1 MASFVSTRQPYVSPL
16 QRLAFLSLLLYLFLL
31 HSRVLDLTLP
41 SLHIP
46 VISLYAAVAAAFL
59 GGSAISAFSNRIGAM
74 ILLLTCWMMLCIPF
88 SVWPGGA
95 AKFVKDY
102 LKTVLVFLVIAALVS
117 TFEQFRR
124 TIEMLAYSILVL
136 ALMANVFGDM
146 NQGRLVL
153 SRGRFTNP
161 NDIAQI
167 LLMSLPFWWYVA
179 MNPNLKPSK
188 RLLAYVAMIP
198 IFIAMA
204 KTGSRGALIAA
215 LVVGIVLFW
224 RSSMSRKV
232 LIMAGVTVLLVF
244 SAVLLPSTIK
254 QRYFT
259 FFEMADTPP
268 TSQLQSDIENSAVSS
283 TMGRWFLFKDSVRLT
298 MGHPIF
304 GVGAGQFDV
313 AQDMYSWAVRG
324 QKGAWQVTH
333 NTFTELSSENGVP
346 ALVFYCLAFYFT
358 FRATSLP
365 KWVRKSKLPKY
376 REYQT
381 ASFCLQLSLLS
392 YLISSMFGSFAYQ
405 TQFLVLAGL
414 ALVFSRIMKRELAA
428 GTAEAPGKIMPV
440 SSLSRTAH
448 PVIRAGARA
457 RA

>member
-1 MASFVSTRQPYVSPL
+1 MASFVITRQPYVSPL

-46 VISLYAAVAAAFL
+46 IISLYAAVAAAFL
-59 GGSAISAFSNRIGAM
+59 GGEAISAFSNRIGAM
-74 ILLLTCWMMLCIPF
+74 ILLLTCWMVLCIPF

-95 AKFVKDY
+95 IKFVKDWF
-102 LKTVLVFLVIAALVS
+102 KTVLVFLVIAALVS

-124 TIEMLAYSILVL
+124 TIEMLAYSILAL
-136 ALMANVFGDM
+136 ALMANVFGNM
-146 NQGRLVL
+146 KEGRLVL

-188 RLLAYVAMIP
+188 RLLAYLAIIP
-198 IFIAMA
+198 IFMAMA
-204 KTGSRGALIAA
+204 KTGSRGALVAA
-215 LVVGIVLFW
+215 IIVGLVLFW
-224 RSSMSRKV
+224 KSSMNRKV
-232 LIMAGVTVLLVF
+232 LIMAGVAVLVVL

-254 QRYFT
+254 ERYFT
-259 FFEMADTPP
+259 FFALNETPP
-268 TSQLQSDIENSAVSS
+268 TSKLQSDIENSAVTS
-283 TMGRWFLFKDSVRLT
+283 TLGRWFLLKDSIRLT
-298 MGHPIF
+298 ALHPIF

-313 AQDMYSWAVRG
+313 AQDMYSRAVRG
-324 QKGAWQVTH
+324 YKGAWQVTH
-333 NTFTELSSENGVP
+333 NTFTEFSCENGIP
-346 ALVFYCLAFYFT
+346 AVVFYSLAFYFS

-365 KWVRKSKLPKY
+365 KWVRKSKLPKH

-381 ASFCLQLSLLS
+381 ASVCLQLSLLS

-414 ALVFSRIMKRELAA
+414 SLVFSRIVKRELAM
-428 GTAEAPGKIMPV
+428 GTAEAPGKIMPAAA
-440 SSLSRTAH
+440 LSRTAH
-448 PVIRAGARA
+448 PVLRAAARA